1 MDSLVYHQRWLGV
14 DEAGRGP
21 LAGPVTAAAVILPE
35 GFIISGLND
44 SKKLSDKQRQ
54 ELETKIK
61 AQALR
66 WSVGWATVE
75 EIDALNILRASQLAM
90 RRAVA
95 GCGDVHA
102 LVLIDGPYLIGSG
115 HSEIAIVKGDAKV
128 QQIAAAS
135 ILAKEARDREMKNL
149 DKLYPGYGLAKH
161 MGYPTKS
168 HVEALKV
175 LGVTPIHRKSFG
187 PVKACLSK

>member
-1 MDSLVYHQRWLGV
+1 MSSLVFSQRWLGV

-21 LAGPVTAAAVILPE
+21 LAGPVTAAAVIIPE
-35 GFIISGLND
+35 NFKISGLND
-44 SKKLSDKQRQ
+44 SKKLSDKRRRDIEIQ
-54 ELETKIK
+54 IK

-75 EIDALNILRASQLAM
+75 EIDRLNILRASQLAM

-95 GCGDVHA
+95 GCGDMHA
-102 LVLIDGPYLIGSG
+102 LVLIDGPYQIGSG
-115 HSEIAIVKGDAKV
+115 HAEFAIVKGDAKV

-149 DKLYPGYGLAKH
+149 DKIYPGYGLAKH

-175 LGVTPIHRKSFG
+175 LGATPIHRKSFG
-187 PVKACLSK
+187 PVKACFIK